1 MKKFKFLLMLLLG
14 VVMSFAF
21 VSCGDDDDDDNNGQS
36 ASSPII
42 GSWVYTYK
50 EDKSNHPFT
59 KTYTFKADGTFTYV
73 SGYEEGE
80 PHTYKESGTFL
91 YDKDSKNLTLVIT
104 NATRD
109 KNIGAHVSYTVDI
122 VANEYIVIKSTYD
135 SEKYFK
141 K

>member
-50 EDKSNHPFT
+50 DDKANHPFT
-59 KTYTFKADGTFTYV
+59 KTYTFKADGTFTYIYDGGSLDTQLGTYQYYKD
-73 SGYEEGE
+73 SGTLILVTTDSSNKNKIGTK
-80 PHTYKESGTFL
+80 TYKIELVANSYFIID
-91 YDKDSKNLTLVIT
+91 YDKYYKQ
-104 NATRD
+104 
-109 KNIGAHVSYTVDI
+109 
-122 VANEYIVIKSTYD
+122 
-135 SEKYFK
+135 
-141 K
+141 

>member
-1 MKKFKFLLMLLLG
+1 MKKFKFLFMLLLG

-50 EDKSNHPFT
+50 DDKANYPFT
-59 KTYTFKADGTFTYV
+59 KTYTFKADGTFTYIYDDEWNI
-73 SGYEEGE
+73 STQLG
-80 PHTYKESGTFL
+80 TYQ
-91 YDKDSKNLTLVIT
+91 YDKDSGILILVTTDSSNKN
-104 NATRD
+104 
-109 KNIGAHVSYTVDI
+109 KIGTTENYKTEL
-122 VANEYIVIKSTYD
+122 VANSYIIIGSK
-135 SEKYFK
+135 KYLK

>member
-50 EDKSNHPFT
+50 DDKANYPFT
-59 KTYTFKADGTFTYV
+59 KTYTFKADGTFTYIYDDEWNI
-73 SGYEEGE
+73 STQLG
-80 PHTYKESGTFL
+80 TYQ
-91 YDKDSKNLTLVIT
+91 YDKDSGTLILVTTDAT
-104 NATRD
+104 NKD
-109 KNIGAHVSYTVDI
+109 NIGGREEINVKI
-122 VANEYIVIKSTYD
+122 VANCYIVIHETKFY
-135 SEKYFK
+135 K